1 MCLDGSQEL
10 EAGAKACHDGRNF
23 LLAGWWPDGV
33 LTKTMSRIVILVL
46 RVRLNVTMHA

>member
-33 LTKTMSRIVILVL
+33 LTKTMSRTVIFDIESTFD
-46 RVRLNVTMHA
+46 VTTHA